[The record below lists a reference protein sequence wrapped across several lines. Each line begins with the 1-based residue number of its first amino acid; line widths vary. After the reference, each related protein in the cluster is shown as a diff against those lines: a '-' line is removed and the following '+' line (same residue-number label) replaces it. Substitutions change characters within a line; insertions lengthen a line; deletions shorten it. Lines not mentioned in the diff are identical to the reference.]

1 MNLNHYQYSYY
12 NPSNNRHDKND
23 NYLFMDENRKRRI
36 EYSNNLIRNNY
47 RANSNKIQRSGRPN
61 QNQTVYNNNKYNINY
76 NQYSNLI
83 DRQSN
88 LREKN
93 YRTTSLYDNHPPYN
107 ELQKE
112 NNINERLYY
121 NNDFYNLTQKADDN
135 YYTSYKATKYERE
148 REKERDYNTSNRVMY
163 NYKIINNKSYFN
175 NDYKSLNG
183 KTQIIKKENNSLLN
197 NNKLN
202 DDYNKL
208 TNNNKLN
215 NNNSK
220 FTNDNI
226 PNEKYIFNNR
236 DDNNPTYLKPNIYEG
251 QKDKQNLFDYG
262 MGFNERQISLNAK
275 TQIIPRKNDLNSN
288 NNNILDNKED
298 KKQTVNYKYNENYKN
313 VNNNKND
320 NSNNNKSTG
329 KTNNT
334 TNKLNNNN
342 ITNYKEPE
350 IEVASSQDYLPEAMN
365 TQNTI
370 HHRSNKENKSKSV
383 NPYTKVTQN
392 EVSQIVNSSVGLNN
406 LGATCYMNSA
416 LQNIIHCKKL
426 IDKLISYKNSSKLK
440 NISRNNPNITNS
452 FLDLCDSLLNSKNKY
467 SNERSYLSNYI
478 KSSVNPTN
486 FKLDFCTKHAIYTRG
501 QHDSIEFLRT
511 LLDDISK
518 ETNENQNIS
527 AYKELSTTGKSKEVQ
542 NSEYHDFFIS
552 RENSIIIDL
561 FYLQMINIFTCEC
574 GFESYSFQK
583 LLDIPLLLPM
593 KKREID
599 LISLIKEYL
608 KEEKIDWSS
617 KCEKCQKAN
626 LVHLKKIKL
635 SMLNDIVIF
644 SLQRFDPFLSM
655 KSSIYVSYDEI
666 IDLKEFCD
674 FDLYKNNT
682 IYKLC
687 GTINHIGN
695 INYGHYYSYVKIG
708 DIWYEFNDSIVRA
721 INRMDLNSSS
731 VCVLFYEKA

>member
-1 MNLNHYQYSYY
+1 MNINQYQYSYY
-12 NPSNNRHDKND
+12 NPSNNGHDKVN
-23 NYLFMDENRKRRI
+23 NYIFMDENRKRRV
-36 EYSNNLIRNNY
+36 EYSNNLMRNNL

-61 QNQTVYNNNKYNINY
+61 QHQTVNNYNNYNINY
-76 NQYSNLI
+76 QQYSHLN

-112 NNINERLYY
+112 NNINDRLYF
-121 NNDFYNLTQKADDN
+121 NNDIYNLTQKPDDN
-135 YYTSYKATKYERE
+135 NYTSYLAKYERE
-148 REKERDYNTSNRVMY
+148 REKHRDYNTANRIMY
-163 NYKIINNKSYFN
+163 NYKNLNNNSYFN

-183 KTQIIKKENNSLLN
+183 KTQIIKKENNPLLN

-202 DDYNKL
+202 NDSNKL
-208 TNNNKLN
+208 INNNKLN
-215 NNNSK
+215 NNNNK
-220 FTNDNI
+220 YANDNI
-226 PNEKYIFNNR
+226 PNSKYIFNKR
-236 DDNNPTYLKPNIYEG
+236 DNNNPTYLKSNMYEG

-262 MGFNERQISLNAK
+262 RGSNERQISLNAK
-275 TQIIPRKNDLNSN
+275 TQIIPKKNDLDSN
-288 NNNILDNKED
+288 NNNMLGNKED

-313 VNNNKND
+313 VNNYKND
-320 NSNNNKSTG
+320 NNNKNTG
-329 KTNNT
+329 KTNNI
-334 TNKLNNNN
+334 TNNNNAINDNNENKENKDKLNNNN
-342 ITNYKEPE
+342 KTNYKEPE

-383 NPYTKVTQN
+383 NPYTKVTQT
-392 EVSQIVNSSVGLNN
+392 EISQIVNSSVGLNN

-440 NISRNNPNITNS
+440 NISRNSPNITNS

-561 FYLQMINIFTCEC
+561 FYIQMINIFTCEC
-574 GFESYSFQK
+574 GFESYSF
-583 LLDIPLLLPM
+583 
-593 KKREID
+593 
-599 LISLIKEYL
+599 
-608 KEEKIDWSS
+608 
-617 KCEKCQKAN
+617 
-626 LVHLKKIKL
+626 
-635 SMLNDIVIF
+635 
-644 SLQRFDPFLSM
+644 
-655 KSSIYVSYDEI
+655 
-666 IDLKEFCD
+666 
-674 FDLYKNNT
+674 
-682 IYKLC
+682 
-687 GTINHIGN
+687 
-695 INYGHYYSYVKIG
+695 
-708 DIWYEFNDSIVRA
+708 
-721 INRMDLNSSS
+721 
-731 VCVLFYEKA
+731 